1 MKNIFLLALFLSII
15 PLLCIII
22 ALYIS
27 YSYNG
32 DLIEEKCKIVNYTIV
47 NKYVYL
53 DLCIENDCQ
62 LVYALKSRGNY
73 YEYLK
78 EHYPLGSIIK
88 CYKLSKSNKITL
100 NNYYD
105 SFLTALVV
113 FQHGPIFVM
122 FVYLLYNLC
131 KNSENYT

>member
-78 EHYPLGSIIK
+78 EHYPLGATIK
-88 CYKLSKSNKITL
+88 CYKLSKSNKIII
-100 NNYYD
+100 NDYYD
-105 SFLTALVV
+105 SFFIALVV
-113 FQHGPIFVM
+113 FQCGPIFVIILY
-122 FVYLLYNLC
+122 FLYNLC